1 MPAPQDTFRALAD
14 PTRRDILHLLTKADM
29 SIAEVSDQFDMT
41 RAAVKKHLN
50 VLEQGAL
57 ITVRRKGRETFNAL
71 HPEGMAPVRDW
82 LSFFDR
88 FWDERLDNLKTAIE
102 NKDLEK

>member
-1 MPAPQDTFRALAD
+1 MSLQPAFRALSD
-14 PTRRDILHLLTKADM
+14 PTRREILCLLSQGEM
-29 SIAEVSDQFDMT
+29 SVAQVSVT

-57 ITVRRKGRETFNAL
+57 ITVRREGRETLNAL

-88 FWDERLDNLKTAIE
+88 FWGDRLGALKDSIE
-102 NKDLEK
+102 NKDMKND

>member
-1 MPAPQDTFRALAD
+1 MSLQPAFRALSD
-14 PTRRDILHLLTKADM
+14 PTRREILCLLSQGEM
-29 SIAEVSDQFDMT
+29 SVAQVSVRFDMT

-57 ITVRRKGRETFNAL
+57 ITVRREGRETLNAL

-88 FWDERLDNLKTAIE
+88 FWGDRLGALKDSIE
-102 NKDLEK
+102 NKDMQND

>member
-1 MPAPQDTFRALAD
+1 MSPQNAFRALAD
-14 PTRRDILHLLTKADM
+14 PTRRDILYLLSEQEMTVAQ
-29 SIAEVSDQFDMT
+29 VSNKFEMT